1 MRYRQYISKKEQ
13 SNLKLSKQLRLKGKI
28 TTLSEPFKESM
39 KVEIN
44 TLITS
49 RVFEFVKYRLQLYRN
64 TCIFSLRLVNK
75 IKGKNTKPYKKS
87 QLVIQGFNNE
97 EKRSIL
103 TESPT
108 IQRASQRLITS
119 IALSLLRDR
128 INLYLCDIT

>member
-1 MRYRQYISKKEQ
+1 
-13 SNLKLSKQLRLKGKI
+13 
-28 TTLSEPFKESM
+28 M
-39 KVEIN
+39 KVKIN
-44 TLITS
+44 TLIIS

-64 TCIFSLRLVNK
+64 TRIFSLRLVNK

-87 QLVIQGFNNE
+87 RLVIQGFNNE

-128 INLYLCDIT
+128 INLYLCNIT